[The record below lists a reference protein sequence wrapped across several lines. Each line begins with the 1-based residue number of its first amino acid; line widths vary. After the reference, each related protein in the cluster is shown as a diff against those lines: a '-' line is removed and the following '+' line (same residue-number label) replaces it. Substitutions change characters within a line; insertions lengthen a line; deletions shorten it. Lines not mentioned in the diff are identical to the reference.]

1 MLTLNIMHNLLR
13 STHLEGVII
22 YFLNV
27 LGNLRVS
34 LQIFFFVLQKFGT
47 NTPPLLFQIHAEG
60 GFCYYTF

>member
-1 MLTLNIMHNLLR
+1 MLKNVMHNLLQNA
-13 STHLEGVII
+13 HLEGVII

-47 NTPPLLFQIHAEG
+47 NTSPLLFQIHAEG